1 MRETRVTCRPLR
13 GAEARR
19 NDNTSDLKLSIK
31 IVFASRPP
39 HCPGPEFRE
48 FFSEIWATVRCS
60 ENSVIFGRHAERSV
74 TDEMSSFHS
83 ERLTP
88 DNGQGEKDKEGRRGV
103 ADLTIFALRGSS
115 APLRQQ

>member
-1 MRETRVTCRPLR
+1 M
-13 GAEARR
+13 
-19 NDNTSDLKLSIK
+19 
-31 IVFASRPP
+31 
-39 HCPGPEFRE
+39 
-48 FFSEIWATVRCS
+48 RCS

-103 ADLTIFALRGSS
+103 ADLTIFALRGFGTSSS
-115 APLRQQ
+115 AIKPRRTEPRAATAQSSTSLRGMRAGGEDVRTIRESLSTQ